1 MKKCKPIQPENQSSA
16 TIVAVADSPLT
27 NTEATVLADCERVIE
42 RGQRV
47 FLDTANALATI
58 RDGRLYRA
66 THDTFEAY
74 CKNRWKIGRNYANKQ
89 IAAAKV
95 VKTLGTTVPI
105 LPTAET
111 QVRPLLEFDE
121 ADQPKVWEKVV
132 RQITS
137 DGGDSQAITARQ
149 ITDAIEHEISKSEDE
164 PFQKVKA
171 QREAKAQASRARYV
185 QSKTEKSKATRQRH
199 QQEEQA
205 RAKLRETVAALPV
218 DKNNA
223 VAYIREVLADG
234 AMHPDRG
241 IGVQGTAG
249 KTNFHTVRV
258 GKWTPEQ
265 INAAWVNETQS
276 PSERAERL
284 RQLEVRGCYDWQ
296 GRQIIEATLHAMVW
310 LGLVSM
316 DGDGEHTAYK
326 LTDPAAP
333 ATEEVQP

>member
-16 TIVAVADSPLT
+16 TIVAVADSPLST
-27 NTEATVLADCERVIE
+27 TEATVLADCERVIE

-74 CKNRWKIGRNYANKQ
+74 CKHRWKIGRNYANKQ

-132 RQITS
+132 RQIAS

-149 ITDAIEHEISKSEDE
+149 ITDAIEHEISKSEDG

-171 QREAKAQASRARYV
+171 QREAKAQANRARYV
-185 QSKTEKSKATRQRH
+185 QTKVEKSKAKKKREA
-199 QQEEQA
+199 EEA
-205 RAKLRETVAALPV
+205 ATKAKLKATIDALPP

-223 VAYIREVLADG
+223 VAYIREILADG
-234 AMHPDRG
+234 GLHPRDRVSG
-241 IGVQGTAG
+241 HAAFWTRDKLTAVYVNELQSPTERS
-249 KTNFHTVRV
+249 KRL
-258 GKWTPEQ
+258 EQ
-265 INAAWVNETQS
+265 IVSWDSQDY
-276 PSERAERL
+276 
-284 RQLEVRGCYDWQ
+284 RGH
-296 GRQIIEATLHAMVW
+296 GIIDTTLAAMVW

-316 DGDGEHTAYK
+316 DGDGEHTAYR
-326 LTDPAAP
+326 LVESGASDAEPLDGQDGGP
-333 ATEEVQP
+333 EE

>member
-58 RDGRLYRA
+58 RDGRLYRLRT
-66 THDTFEAY
+66 THSRHIASTD
-74 CKNRWKIGRNYANKQ
+74 GRSGNYANKQ

-121 ADQPKVWEKVV
+121 ANQPKVWEKVV

-137 DGGDSQAITARQ
+137 DGDSQAITARQ

-171 QREAKAQASRARYV
+171 QREAKAQANRAQYV

-199 QQEEQA
+199 QQEERPRQA
-205 RAKLRETVAALPV
+205 TR
-218 DKNNA
+218 
-223 VAYIREVLADG
+223 
-234 AMHPDRG
+234 DRG
-241 IGVQGTAG
+241 RPARRQEQRRGLHPRNAG
-249 KTNFHTVRV
+249 RWCNASRSRDRCPRHRRQNELPHGSRRQMDSRTNQRRMGQRDAIPFR
-258 GKWTPEQ
+258 
-265 INAAWVNETQS
+265 ACRATQ
-276 PSERAERL
+276 
-284 RQLEVRGCYDWQ
+284 
-296 GRQIIEATLHAMVW
+296 AT
-310 LGLVSM
+310 
-316 DGDGEHTAYK
+316 
-326 LTDPAAP
+326 
-333 ATEEVQP
+333 